1 MRPPS
6 YVVTTRRALRARLS
20 MIFYGMSLAA
30 IVSSFIEMIQSGSV
44 DLSRVLIGLVIG
56 GAIFEIISIALTRRS
71 LAKARRALE
80 EKASQYGLQLSE
92 LVTSHSLLGLYE
104 ILAAISPRSWGL
116 VIRGR
121 GEYTIIAE
129 RGGGDYIIVSM
140 SSVTGG
146 VLNLTSSTIH
156 LSRVYHV
163 THISGP
169 LAPRGRR
176 LKKVE
181 AEGYAFI
188 EKPRF
193 KGSTQLEVE
202 LSGKPGRKPLKL
214 KIPLVTRSGV
224 LVLRSPASP
233 GEIIIGEGVLVEAR
247 TGLVIDHLE
256 GLEHLVR
263 TILVESSRALKAQA
277 SQAALYKPSRGSLS
291 PLGF

>member
-6 YVVTTRRALRARLS
+6 YVVTTRRFLIVRLPK
-20 MIFYGMSLAA
+20 MIISGASLAA
-30 IVSSFIEMIQSGSV
+30 IIGLFIEMIQSGSV

-80 EKASQYGLQLSE
+80 EKASQQGLQLSE
-92 LVTSHSLLGLYE
+92 LVASHSLLGLYE

-116 VIRGR
+116 VIHGR
-121 GEYTIIAE
+121 GEYTTIAE
-129 RGGGDYIIVSM
+129 QGGEDYVVVSM
-140 SSVTGG
+140 RSFVGEI
-146 VLNLTSSTIH
+146 LISTIH

-163 THISGP
+163 THIGGP

-193 KGSTQLEVE
+193 EGSTWFEVV
-202 LSGKPGRKPLKL
+202 LSGKPSKKPLKL
-214 KIPLVTRSGV
+214 KVPLVTRSGV
-224 LVLRSPASP
+224 LVLRSSTSP
-233 GEIIIGEGVLVEAR
+233 DEIIIGEGVLVEAR
-247 TGLVIDHLE
+247 MLLGVTLVTSQPEVI
-256 GLEHLVR
+256 EHLTRAV
-263 TILVESSRALKAQA
+263 LAKSSGVLKAQ
-277 SQAALYKPSRGSLS
+277 P
-291 PLGF
+291 P